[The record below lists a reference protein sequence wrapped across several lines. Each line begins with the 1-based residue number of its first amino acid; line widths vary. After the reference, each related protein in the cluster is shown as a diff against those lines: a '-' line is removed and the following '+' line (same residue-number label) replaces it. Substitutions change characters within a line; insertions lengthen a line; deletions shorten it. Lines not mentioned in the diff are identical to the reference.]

1 MPVHTLP
8 DHEQPPSRPDRTAG
22 RPPQVRKASLDDY
35 EQIAALHVRNG
46 LAAKSYDDWVAL
58 WLGNPVYQQRGG
70 QWPIG
75 WVLET
80 ESCGVVGWVGNIPSA
95 YQFRGHRLCAATPCS
110 WMVDAAHRGYGMLT
124 LNRLLRQRDIDLF
137 VCSNVSPIS
146 EPFTRHLRF
155 SRVPIGD
162 WHKSA
167 FWITNYAGFAQIAL
181 KLKSVPLARA
191 LAYPVSAALICRDRC
206 CGGWEG
212 HRNSIAEIERCWE
225 FDSRFD
231 DFWDE
236 LQHQNENVLLAVR
249 TRETLAWHFR
259 TALMQ
264 RRAWILASLKGSRL
278 IAYAIFDRQDNPGI
292 GLHRVRLVD
301 FQAHRGSEHALLSAL
316 SWMLHKCREDGIH
329 MVEVSG
335 CWLNRPGLPRIVGP
349 YHRTLPSWRY
359 YYKAIDPKLSD
370 LLRDSKI
377 WAPSS
382 FDGDASL

>member
-1 MPVHTLP
+1 
-8 DHEQPPSRPDRTAG
+8 
-22 RPPQVRKASLDDY
+22 VRKASLDDY

-46 LAAKSYDDWVAL
+46 LTAKSYDDWVAL
-58 WLGNPVYQQRGG
+58 WLGNPVYQERGD

-80 ESCGVVGWVGNIPSA
+80 ESSGVVGWVGNIPSA
-95 YQFRGHRLCAATPCS
+95 YQFRGQRLCAATPCS
-110 WMVDAAHRGYGMLT
+110 WLVDAPHRGYGMLM
-124 LNRLLRQRDIDLF
+124 LNRLLRQTGIDLF
-137 VCSNVSPIS
+137 VCSNVSPMS

-181 KLKSVPLARA
+181 RLESVPLARVV
-191 LAYPVSAALICRDRC
+191 AYPVSAALNCWDRC
-206 CGGWEG
+206 RGGWER
-212 HRNSIAEIERCWE
+212 HRSSIAEVERCWQ
-225 FDSRFD
+225 FDGRFD

-259 TALMQ
+259 TALMR

-278 IAYAIFDRQDNPGI
+278 VAYAIFDKQDNPGI

-316 SWMLHKCREDGIH
+316 FWMLHKCREDGIH